1 MLELAARYGDPK
13 PVRLAQLTEPH
24 DIPQRFLVQILLQM
38 KAGGLVNTTR
48 GAMGGYQLAR
58 HPDSITLADILG
70 TLDRM
75 DEPAGKPTKNP
86 SDMAARLTGIWQ
98 GLIDTRTKYLEKFTL
113 SELLPKTNETSYVI

>member
-1 MLELAARYGDPK
+1 MLELAARFDNPK
-13 PVRLAQLTEPH
+13 PVRLAQLTGPH

-58 HPDSITLADILG
+58 HPDTITLADILG

-98 GLIDTRTKYLEKFTL
+98 GLIDNRTRYLEKFTL
-113 SELLPKTNETSYVI
+113 SELLPKTNESSYVI